1 MLIGVHGGCNTGGV
15 SFRCRLHSYGR
26 WRDGRRRRYV
36 YSKKYKALFANRNK
50 DGIPLRIVVRSGS
63 DSSLGQGG
71 ILPPFVSLIRH
82 VSAGAAV
89 PGAVEY
95 SLGTNALKYPKPGM
109 EVRSA
114 FKDGLIED
122 WDLLEQLLDFTFE
135 RQLRANASDHPLM
148 FSECPV
154 GLLFFFLFLLFL
166 SFFSF
171 HPRMEASL
179 QHPKMLRV
187 GVRLHERFCCQYVL
201 IFSWSSFLFLFG
213 QWNTKAKRETLTELL
228 FEKYKVPALY
238 LAKSAVL
245 SAFASGRS
253 TALVVDGGASSMSVT
268 PVYDGYVLYD
278 GIRRSPLAGHGL
290 SDRFVDMLE
299 KKKEIPIVPHYRVK
313 SKSAVGEA
321 EAAVFVAR
329 EHPGL
334 TESFIKYSKRDV
346 VLDFQSMAGRVA
358 SPSYNTD
365 LLTTLPTTSHEFPNG
380 YHDSFGLERYDVS
393 ELLFDPQKAE
403 RDAATAVQDAEMAT
417 GAGGASGGAV
427 PEGSR
432 GVHHLIRES
441 VDSCDIDIHNNMWTS
456 IVLTGGTTLYD
467 GFVDR
472 LTSELAKPTHSPV
485 SAKVKIL
492 QQMNGAQRQFSPWV
506 GGSILASLGS
516 FQQMWVSR
524 EEYEESGKGVV
535 EKKCA

>member
-1 MLIGVHGGCNTGGV
+1 MSVFGGDEVGALVFDIGTHMTRAGFAGEDTPKAVFPSDVGCTAMEGGGMDV
-15 SFRCRLHSYGR
+15 
-26 WRDGRRRRYV
+26 DG
-36 YSKKYKALFANRNK
+36 
-50 DGIPLRIVVRSGS
+50 
-63 DSSLGQGG
+63 
-71 ILPPFVSLIRH
+71 
-82 VSAGAAV
+82 GAAV

-148 FSECPV
+148 FSECP
-154 GLLFFFLFLLFL
+154 
-166 SFFSF
+166 
-171 HPRMEASL
+171 
-179 QHPKMLRV
+179 
-187 GVRLHERFCCQYVL
+187 
-201 IFSWSSFLFLFG
+201 
-213 QWNTKAKRETLTELL
+213 WNTKAKRETLTELL

>member
-1 MLIGVHGGCNTGGV
+1 M
-15 SFRCRLHSYGR
+15 
-26 WRDGRRRRYV
+26 
-36 YSKKYKALFANRNK
+36 
-50 DGIPLRIVVRSGS
+50 
-63 DSSLGQGG
+63 GQGA
-71 ILPPFVSLIRH
+71 ILPQFISLICH
-82 VSAGAAV
+82 VSVGAAV

-122 WDLLEQLLDFTFE
+122 WGLLEQLLDFTFE

-154 GLLFFFLFLLFL
+154 GLLVLFFFFLSPSFPPGRKVSSILKCFALLEFDCTDASVLLSVCINLFL
-166 SFFSF
+166 VFLPLSF
-171 HPRMEASL
+171 
-179 QHPKMLRV
+179 
-187 GVRLHERFCCQYVL
+187 
-201 IFSWSSFLFLFG
+201 WTFG

-245 SAFASGRS
+245 SAFSSGRS

-380 YHDSFGLERYDVS
+380 YHDSFGLERYDVT

>member
-1 MLIGVHGGCNTGGV
+1 M
-15 SFRCRLHSYGR
+15 
-26 WRDGRRRRYV
+26 RYV
-36 YSKKYKALFANRNK
+36 T
-50 DGIPLRIVVRSGS
+50 I
-63 DSSLGQGG
+63 
-71 ILPPFVSLIRH
+71 
-82 VSAGAAV
+82 
-89 PGAVEY
+89 
-95 SLGTNALKYPKPGM
+95 M
-109 EVRSA
+109 MMMMMMMMA
-114 FKDGLIED
+114 F
-122 WDLLEQLLDFTFE
+122 
-135 RQLRANASDHPLM
+135 M
-148 FSECPV
+148 F
-154 GLLFFFLFLLFL
+154 F
-166 SFFSF
+166 
-171 HPRMEASL
+171 
-179 QHPKMLRV
+179 K
-187 GVRLHERFCCQYVL
+187 
-201 IFSWSSFLFLFG
+201 
-213 QWNTKAKRETLTELL
+213 WNTKAKRETLTELL

-278 GIRRSPLAGHGL
+278 GIRRSSLAGDGL

-299 KKKEIPIVPHYRVK
+299 SKKGIPIVPHYRVK

-321 EAAVFVAR
+321 EPAVFVAR

-334 TESFIKYSKRDV
+334 TDSFIKYSKRDV

-365 LLTTLPTTSHEFPNG
+365 LLATLPTTSHEFPNG
-380 YHDSFGLERYDVS
+380 YHNSFGLERYDVS

-403 RDAATAVQDAEMAT
+403 QDEAAVQDAEMAT
-417 GAGGASGGAV
+417 GAGGGVGPV

-432 GVHHLIRES
+432 GVHHLIKES

-485 SAKVKIL
+485 TAKVKIL
-492 QQMNGAQRQFSPWV
+492 QQMSGAQRQFSPWV